1 MKRRDVWVV
10 DFEDPNGS
18 YIGGIYSTKS
28 RAINAVHKEIK
39 EAPFDF
45 TWTKVPGSNEW
56 SCMSSLYT
64 TKMRVTKYKQDK
76 YFV

>member
-45 TWTKVPGSNEW
+45 TWTKVSGSNEW
-56 SCMSSLYT
+56 SCISSLYT

-76 YFV
+76 CFV